1 MMPRRGPLTADA
13 DHSVGGGATMGGG
26 LLRPWT
32 EEGQALERIDQAIRA
47 APTTSATG
55 SRPLTPPPGPWQ
67 GL

>member
-1 MMPRRGPLTADA
+1 
-13 DHSVGGGATMGGG
+13 MGGG